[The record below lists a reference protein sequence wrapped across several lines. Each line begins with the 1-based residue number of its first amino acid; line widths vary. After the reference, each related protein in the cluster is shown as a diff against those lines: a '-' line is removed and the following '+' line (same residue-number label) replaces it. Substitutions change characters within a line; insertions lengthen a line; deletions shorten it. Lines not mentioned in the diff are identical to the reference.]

1 MALPMELY
9 TASTAPSQGCA
20 GQASRGDARLL
31 ATRELFYALSHGAFC
46 ILLTDQ
52 AGQNDLLSK
61 NGNLLWVSFFSIR
74 RSVLMV

>member
-9 TASTAPSQGCA
+9 TASISPSQGCA
-20 GQASRGDARLL
+20 GQASRGDARLP
-31 ATRELFYALSHGAFC
+31 AAMELLYALSHGAFC

-74 RSVLMV
+74 RSLLMV